1 MKKTFKLQVEGKHPD
16 RLLEAIK
23 HEVRKYVKRERRKT
37 LPTGV
42 DFWAFD
48 CKFGVTAEQAEVVR
62 LGEITKK
69 MDEVKAAGGES
80 FYVEIIAAPCI
91 RKPRDENGEYAD
103 NDDDGFDEWLVNP
116 TNLVM

>member
-37 LPTGV
+37 LPAGV
-42 DFWAFD
+42 DFWAFE
-48 CKFGVTAEQAEVVR
+48 CKFGVTAEQAEALR

-69 MDEVKAAGGES
+69 MDEVATAGGDS
-80 FYVEIIAAPCI
+80 FYVEIIAVHGI
-91 RKPRDENGEYAD
+91 RKARDE
-103 NDDDGFDEWLVNP
+103 FDELDGDEDLND
-116 TNLVM
+116 

>member
-1 MKKTFKLQVEGKHPD
+1 MKKTFKLNIEGKHPE

-37 LPTGV
+37 LPQGV

-48 CKFGVTAEQAEVVR
+48 CKFGETEATAEVVR

-80 FYVEIIAAPCI
+80 FYVEILAVHGM
-91 RKPRDENGEYAD
+91 RKARNEFDDLDE
-103 NDDDGFDEWLVNP
+103 DDDLND
-116 TNLVM
+116 

>member
-1 MKKTFKLQVEGKHPD
+1 MKKTFKLHVEGKNSD
-16 RLLEAIK
+16 RVLEAIK

-37 LPTGV
+37 LPKGV
-42 DFWAFD
+42 DYWAFD

-80 FYVEIIAAPCI
+80 FYVEIIAAPGI
-91 RKPRDENGEYAD
+91 RKPRDEFDELD
-103 NDDDGFDEWLVNP
+103 NDDDLND
-116 TNLVM
+116 

>member
-1 MKKTFKLQVEGKHPD
+1 MKKTFKLHIEGKHPD

-23 HEVRKYVKRERRKT
+23 HEVRKYVKRERRKA
-37 LPTGV
+37 LPQGA

-69 MDEVKAAGGES
+69 MDEVAVAGGDS
-80 FYVEIIAAPCI
+80 FYVEILAAPGV
-91 RKPRDENGEYAD
+91 RKARDNAD
-103 NDDDGFDEWLVNP
+103 ELDDDEDLND
-116 TNLVM
+116 

>member
-1 MKKTFKLQVEGKHPD
+1 MKKTFKLNIEGKHPD

-37 LPTGV
+37 LPKDV

-48 CKFGVTAEQAEVVR
+48 CKFGETQETAEVIR
-62 LGEITKK
+62 LGQITHK

-80 FYVEIIAAPCI
+80 FYVEIIAAHGF
-91 RKPRDENGEYAD
+91 RKTRDE
-103 NDDDGFDEWLVNP
+103 FDELDEDEDLND
-116 TNLVM
+116 

>member
-1 MKKTFKLQVEGKHPD
+1 MKKTFKLHIEGKHPD

-23 HEVRKYVKRERRKT
+23 HEVRKYVKRERRKA
-37 LPTGV
+37 LPQGA

-69 MDEVKAAGGES
+69 MDEVAVAGGDS
-80 FYVEIIAAPCI
+80 FYVEILAAPGV
-91 RKPRDENGEYAD
+91 RKARDNAD
-103 NDDDGFDEWLVNP
+103 DLDDDEDLND
-116 TNLVM
+116 